1 MGAHTN
7 KRLKKSP
14 TSSVVEGPPMF
25 IKTMAVGPFDPA
37 EFCVTGGLFTEA
49 RHLADCPAPFRRL
62 SGDAVCRAMLL
73 ESPDTDC
80 RKAMA
85 TAASVKVS
93 NVRMLFREHSKV
105 EVEVEIAQVKRRGRR
120 QLQRMLEEC
129 TESRDLQIARGPC

>member
-1 MGAHTN
+1 MDGTSVGGAHTN

-25 IKTMAVGPFDPA
+25 MKTMAVGPFDPA
-37 EFCVTGGLFTEA
+37 EFCVTGGLCTEA
-49 RHLADCPAPFRRL
+49 RHLADCPALFRRL

-85 TAASVKVS
+85 AAASVESS
-93 NVRMLFREHSKV
+93 NVRKLF
-105 EVEVEIAQVKRRGRR
+105 
-120 QLQRMLEEC
+120 
-129 TESRDLQIARGPC
+129 